1 MGITSEFL
9 QAELLAFTR
18 IMPLL
23 IGGPA
28 PLCVSAMR
36 VRPAST
42 PVTSFQEIAMKFLRK
57 LTILGVA
64 LAASAPLASATPIQL
79 GSYATSGSN
88 LGNANSSMSVTGVDL
103 TSGFPNGLGTLTAP
117 SSSSTYALNPN
128 GVWAS
133 ALGNSTWVGIASSSG
148 PGSGSGFVNPAYGY
162 YEFQTTFDVTVSTY
176 RAHSTCSPTIPSRCS
191 STAIS
196 SFPSA
201 FSARTPPA
209 SQNPTGCLTAT
220 ETSLLFTDLSLNAA
234 NTLDFIVEQAGTV
247 SGSSGSDPSGVDF
260 NASLA
265 ATPEPGSFFLL
276 GTGLLGA
283 TGIARRKFLSRFTA

>member
-1 MGITSEFL
+1 
-9 QAELLAFTR
+9 
-18 IMPLL
+18 
-23 IGGPA
+23 
-28 PLCVSAMR
+28 
-36 VRPAST
+36 
-42 PVTSFQEIAMKFLRK
+42 MKFLST

-162 YEFQTTFDVTVSTY
+162 YEFQTTFDVTAGTY
-176 RAHSTCSPTIPSRCS
+176 QGTLNVLADDTVEVLLNGNILVPFGVLGKDSTC
-191 STAIS
+191 
-196 SFPSA
+196 
-201 FSARTPPA
+201 